1 MTIVRVCH
9 HRLSAAA
16 GGTEATHNGRCG
28 FNFAWMDGW
37 MEKLAERLFFCRRRN
52 KAKAIIID
60 LLPSSTGRRYRLL
73 RINST
78 ALTKRL
84 YRE

>member
-1 MTIVRVCH
+1 MYAATRARFIVT
-9 HRLSAAA
+9 

-60 LLPSSTGRRYRLL
+60 LLPSSTGRRNQAA
-73 RINST
+73 I
-78 ALTKRL
+78 
-84 YRE
+84 